1 MEFLA
6 KATGVIVADDDPLIR
21 SILKAKIE
29 ALDLD
34 VFLAHNGQE
43 AVELAAK
50 VAAPLVILDINM
62 PRLDGILA
70 CSQIREMPGYAKTPI
85 VMLTFDDT
93 ERAQRKASRA
103 GATMFLAKP
112 FGSATL
118 MLALSRYLPI
128 GAAALEEIQT
138 TAIRAVGGRMFTKMR
153 S

>member
-1 MEFLA
+1 MA
-6 KATGVIVADDDPLIR
+6 
-21 SILKAKIE
+21 
-29 ALDLD
+29 
-34 VFLAHNGQE
+34 
-43 AVELAAK
+43 
-50 VAAPLVILDINM
+50 
-62 PRLDGILA
+62 
-70 CSQIREMPGYAKTPI
+70 GYEKTPI

-93 ERAQRKASRA
+93 ERAQRKASHA